1 MDAYDIIEELS
12 KEYGSQ
18 ILLAAYIKRETKCSA
33 SDACD
38 RAIMLDYVF
47 EKMCAEYD
55 DEE

>member
-12 KEYGSQ
+12 KEYGSHT
-18 ILLAAYIKRETKCSA
+18 LLAAYIKREMNCTA

-38 RAIMLDYVF
+38 RAYMLDYVF
-47 EKMCAEYD
+47 EKMCADYD

>member
-12 KEYGSQ
+12 KEYGSHL
-18 ILLAAYIKRETKCSA
+18 LLAAYIKREMNCTA

-38 RAIMLDYVF
+38 RAWELDYAV
-47 EKMCAEYD
+47 EQLLMRYD